1 MLLNPVIYYC
11 FCSFCSIS
19 AEKIVIKEIVIVTV
33 EVPVLG
39 GVISIITSD
48 SKKVQEKG
56 KN

>member
-1 MLLNPVIYYC
+1 MIYYC

-39 GVISIITSD
+39 GVRSIITSD

>member
-11 FCSFCSIS
+11 FCSFCLIS